1 MSRKKRK
8 KDWASETDKLYDF
21 LIELDITEDKVTRFS
36 EYHIR
41 IFGRRKVD
49 VWAGS
54 KKYYVLG
61 SIGAKTYESLQEL
74 KEFII

>member
-41 IFGRRKVD
+41 IFGRRKVED
-49 VWAGS
+49 MTKFRKLLV
-54 KKYYVLG
+54 
-61 SIGAKTYESLQEL
+61 
-74 KEFII
+74 